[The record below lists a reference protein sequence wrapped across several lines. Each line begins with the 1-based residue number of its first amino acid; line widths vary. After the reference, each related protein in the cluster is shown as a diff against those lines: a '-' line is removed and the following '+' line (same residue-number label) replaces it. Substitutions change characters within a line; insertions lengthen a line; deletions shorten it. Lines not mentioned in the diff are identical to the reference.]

1 MDATRQAKLQ
11 SMAAEADA
19 KDLLCAG
26 RYPWQ
31 IQDLSPWDLTFDPPC
46 YISGYYELFTIVA
59 ILATLKVGQVVDERR
74 QLAAAPTA
82 PEESPPGK
90 AATPT
95 SRGAQ
100 DRMRM
105 GPGGDGGDGGDG
117 GGDEDGDFLSK
128 LKWPGADGGDG
139 DFFPE
144 GGPDDFD
151 TSAGPLRR
159 QILANAN
166 FVQGTLGGYQK
177 LRPAMKASFAAVSID
192 GTDNGWIN
200 SAAEFKTLMSSVGE
214 LLSEED
220 NERLFALCR
229 DREASF
235 KGQRVGTVTFEQWVA
250 VMLETAESEVK
261 EKKFFGLF

>member
-1 MDATRQAKLQ
+1 MDHARSARAVSSPRGQPPPLRKPTHSLR
-11 SMAAEADA
+11 AAFWVQDESSA
-19 KDLLCAG
+19 LAG
-26 RYPWQ
+26 AHWRVCPK
-31 IQDLSPWDLTFDPPC
+31 SPNPPPLT
-46 YISGYYELFTIVA
+46 TQ
-59 ILATLKVGQVVDERR
+59 TLKVGQVVDERR

-159 QILANAN
+159 Q
-166 FVQGTLGGYQK
+166 
-177 LRPAMKASFAAVSID
+177 VS
-192 GTDNGWIN
+192 TKYV
-200 SAAEFKTLMSSVGE
+200 S
-214 LLSEED
+214 
-220 NERLFALCR
+220 R
-229 DREASF
+229 
-235 KGQRVGTVTFEQWVA
+235 
-250 VMLETAESEVK
+250 
-261 EKKFFGLF
+261 